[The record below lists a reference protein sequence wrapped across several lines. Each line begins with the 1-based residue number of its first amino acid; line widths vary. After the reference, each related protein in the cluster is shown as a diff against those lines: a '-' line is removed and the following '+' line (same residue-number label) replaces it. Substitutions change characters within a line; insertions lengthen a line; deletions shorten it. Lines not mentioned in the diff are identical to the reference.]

1 MRKFKVIDKASE
13 EQVFVIIKG
22 ISIIVGKVHDLSYER
37 LKVLFKGKSPPEE
50 SLSENTN
57 SLEMREH
64 ELRNSLKRFPA
75 QKGTSR
81 KSLFQVHLLR
91 CNTQKSLELTWKKAC
106 LSLLSDK
113 HHDSNKS
120 WMKRLISNES
130 S

>member
-1 MRKFKVIDKASE
+1 MRKFKVPDKASE

-22 ISIIVGKVHDLSYER
+22 ISIIVGKVNALSYER
-37 LKVLFKGKSPPEE
+37 LKVSLKARFPLEE

-81 KSLFQVHLLR
+81 KSLFQVQLLR
-91 CNTQKSLELTWKKAC
+91 CNTQKSLVLTWKKVC
-106 LSLLSDK
+106 LSLLAIA
-113 HHDSNKS
+113 
-120 WMKRLISNES
+120 LINTMTATSQE
-130 S
+130 